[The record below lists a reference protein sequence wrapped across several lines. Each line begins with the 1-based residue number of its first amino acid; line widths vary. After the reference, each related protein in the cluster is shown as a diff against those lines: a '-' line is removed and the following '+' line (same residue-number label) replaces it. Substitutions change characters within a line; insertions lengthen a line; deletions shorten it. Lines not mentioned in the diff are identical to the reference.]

1 MRAPIA
7 AILAVNMLAVGP
19 AEAQLRIAPSERAV
33 TDQNGDSLHRCT
45 LSVLRSKAE
54 PIDKK
59 RVVDEVLSD
68 CIPILNGM
76 PNDVLLGPKQDAHAW
91 IDAKMAQDRRKV
103 SALVEKLAPR
113 AKAERAIEDQAGT
126 NYFLCLVQ
134 HARVL
139 ALATDEAADIVTQAS
154 LSSCP
159 AERNAVVETHR
170 RYGDDLSEGAMTV
183 MDRALAQNVM
193 LEVVKVR
200 AQRNLTPA
208 PAPGQ
213 SLKRRQFSS
222 TPTLAA

>member
-7 AILAVNMLAVGP
+7 AILAVLAVGP
-19 AEAQLRIAPSERAV
+19 AEAQLRIAPSERTV
-33 TDQNGDSLHRCT
+33 TDQNGDSLRRCT
-45 LSVLRSKAE
+45 LSVLRRKTE

-59 RVVDEVLSD
+59 RVVDEVISD
-68 CIPILNGM
+68 CIPILDGM
-76 PNDVLLGPKQDAHAW
+76 PNEVLMGPKQDAHAW
-91 IDAKMAQDRRKV
+91 IDAKMAQDRREV

-134 HARVL
+134 HATVL

-159 AERNAVVETHR
+159 AERNAVVETHH

-183 MDRALAQNVM
+183 MDRTLAHNVM
-193 LEVVKVR
+193 LEVVKAR

-208 PAPGQ
+208 PAPAPEPKPQ
-213 SLKRRQFSS
+213 K
-222 TPTLAA
+222 TPI

>member
-1 MRAPIA
+1 MRIIVA
-7 AILAVNMLAVGP
+7 ALALGFLVGP
-19 AEAQLRIAPSERAV
+19 ADAQLRTAPAEHTA
-33 TDQNGDSLHRCT
+33 TDQNSDSLRRCA

-68 CIPILNGM
+68 CIPILDGM
-76 PNDVLLGPKQDAHAW
+76 PNDVLLGPKEAAHAW
-91 IDAKMAQDRRKV
+91 IDAKTAHDRREV

-134 HARVL
+134 HATVL
-139 ALATDEAADIVTQAS
+139 GLATEEAADIVTQAS

-159 AERNAVVETHR
+159 AERNAVVETHH
-170 RYGDDLSEGAMTV
+170 RYGDELSEGAMTA

-193 LEVVKVR
+193 LEVVKAR
-200 AQRNLTPA
+200 ARRNIA
-208 PAPGQ
+208 PAP
-213 SLKRRQFSS
+213 
-222 TPTLAA
+222 TPEPKPQPQKTPI